1 MSSQTRRLNM
11 TLFLTLL
18 LPILLGVLLNTY
30 SSFTLVSI
38 PLHSFLEATGAFA
51 AISMAIIVFMMYKP
65 GTYET
70 MYRASFA
77 LIVMGVFDGFHAMVY
92 PGQVFV
98 WLHSVA
104 VFSGGIFF
112 SLVWFSKRCCDNT
125 NYRLVPVLL
134 FVGTVIIAL
143 VSINYPQMLPEML
156 DESKQFTMA
165 ADMLNITGGLFFM
178 VAALYFIKEYRK
190 HGHFDDLLFA
200 GHTLLFGTSGLLFF
214 YSSIWDAQ
222 WWLWH
227 VLRFIA
233 YMIAL
238 YYMIELFFVNMRM
251 LDRAQK
257 KLQWQKEQL
266 EHTLEI
272 VDLYVI
278 TSSTDIRGTITKAS
292 TAFCQISG
300 YSKEELIGRKHNLL
314 RHPDMPT
321 SLYDEVW
328 RDLKAG
334 KVWRG
339 EIKNRR
345 KDGSSYWVFST
356 ISPQFNEAHRIVGYT
371 SIREDITDKKR
382 VEELSLTDPLT
393 LLANRRRLDMAI
405 QNELSRA
412 QRYGK
417 PLSLIMADIDHFK
430 RINDSCGHDA
440 GDLVLCNFASIL
452 REKIRQNDI
461 AGRWGGEEFLI
472 VLPETTLDDAV
483 YLAEKLRVEALSQNY
498 EGVSWQVSASF
509 GVSTFKGDSQQELIR
524 RADDALYRAKNEGR
538 NRVCSF

>member
-1 MSSQTRRLNM
+1 M

-30 SSFTLVSI
+30 STFTLVSI

-51 AISMAIIVFMMYKP
+51 AISMAIIVFMMYRP

-98 WLHSVA
+98 WLHSIA
-104 VFSGGIFF
+104 VFSGGVFF
-112 SLVWFSKRCCDNT
+112 SLVWFSKRCCDDT
-125 NYRLVPVLL
+125 NYRLLPAML
-134 FVGTVIIAL
+134 FAGAVIIAL
-143 VSINYPQMLPEML
+143 VSIIYPQMLPAML
-156 DESKQFTMA
+156 DESKEFTLA
-165 ADMLNITGGLFFM
+165 ADLLNITGGLFFM
-178 VAALYFIKEYRK
+178 AAALYFIKEYRT

-238 YYMIELFFVNMRM
+238 YYMIELFFINMRK
-251 LDRAQK
+251 LDRTQK

-278 TSSTDIRGTITKAS
+278 TSSTDIRGTITEAS
-292 TAFCQISG
+292 SAFCEISG

-321 SLYDEVW
+321 SLYDEMW
-328 RDLKAG
+328 RELKAG
-334 KVWRG
+334 NVWRG

-356 ISPQFNEAHRIVGYT
+356 ISPQFNEAHRIVGYS

-393 LLANRRRLDMAI
+393 SLANRRRLDTVI
-405 QNELSRA
+405 ESELARA
-412 QRYGK
+412 ERYGK
-417 PLSLIMADIDHFK
+417 PLSVIMADIDHFK
-430 RINDSCGHDA
+430 RINDSCGHEV
-440 GDLVLCNFASIL
+440 GDLVLRNFSSIL
-452 REKIRQNDI
+452 REKIRQSDI

-483 YLAEKLRVEALSQNY
+483 YLAEKLRLEAQTQNY

-509 GVSTFKGDSQQELIR
+509 GVAALNGDSWQELIR

-538 NRVCSF
+538 NRVCTV